1 MNFHPSITAINQPI
15 PEAEQKFLDY
25 FRSSFD
31 VAEYVQKKVDIL
43 CEYFV
48 HHGLT
53 GAVVAISGGIDSA
66 VVAGLLAK
74 VRAKINTQVIGIT
87 LPALD
92 NSGVSGQSSSMARAN
107 EVLTKYGIRYG
118 SSVMNMTPLHAALD
132 EAMQSNFGLQTDN
145 WAKGQAVPY
154 LRTALLYSI
163 TAMLSSNGIRSV
175 LVGTTNRDE
184 GLYLGYIGKAS
195 DGMVDIQPISDLHKS
210 QVREVAKYLG
220 VPQSIIDVVPT
231 GDMFDGRTDEEV
243 FGASYDMVELAMYVM
258 HHVRGMNA
266 YDSYRAHFGDDAALC
281 EQMNS
286 IDALHGYNRHKY
298 LGASPAVHFDLSELN
313 IKNGWKTNNWS
324 MV

>member
-1 MNFHPSITAINQPI
+1 MNFHTTSAINHPI
-15 PEAEQKFLDY
+15 PEAEQKFLNY
-25 FRSSFD
+25 FRSGFD
-31 VAEYVQKKVDIL
+31 VAEYVEKKVAIL
-43 CEYFV
+43 CDYFT

-87 LPALD
+87 LPALN

-118 SSVMNMTPLHAALD
+118 SSIMNMTPLHTALD
-132 EAMQSNFGLQTDN
+132 DAMQSNFGLQTDN

-154 LRTALLYSI
+154 MRTALLYSI

-195 DGMVDIQPISDLHKS
+195 DGMVDLQPISDLHKS
-210 QVREVAKYLG
+210 QVREVAKYLA
-220 VPQSIIDVVPT
+220 VPQSILDVIPT
-231 GDMFDGRTDEEV
+231 GDMFDERTDEEV
-243 FGASYDMVELAMYVM
+243 FGASYDMVELALYVM
-258 HHVRGMNA
+258 HVQGKNA
-266 YDSYRAHFGDDAALC
+266 YDSYRAHFGNDAPLC
-281 EQMNS
+281 EQMKS
-286 IDALHGYNRHKY
+286 IDALHGYNHHKY
-298 LGASPAVHFDLSELN
+298 IGGSPAVHFDLSALN
-313 IKNGWKTNNWS
+313 IKNGWKTNNWTK
-324 MV
+324 

>member
-1 MNFHPSITAINQPI
+1 MNFHPASAINHPI
-15 PEAEQKFLDY
+15 PESEQMFLNY
-25 FRSSFD
+25 YRSGFD
-31 VAEYVQKKVDIL
+31 VASYVEQKVDIL
-43 CEYFV
+43 CDYFA

-74 VRAKINTQVIGIT
+74 VRAKINTQVVGIT
-87 LPALD
+87 LPALN

-118 SSVMNMTPLHAALD
+118 SSVMNMTPLHTVLD
-132 EAMQSNFGLQTDN
+132 DAMQSNFGLQTDN

-195 DGMVDIQPISDLHKS
+195 DGMVDLQPISDLHKS

-220 VPQSIIDVVPT
+220 VPQSILDVVPT
-231 GDMFDGRTDEEV
+231 GDMFDERTDEEV

-258 HHVRGMNA
+258 HVRGMNA
-266 YDSYRAHFGDDAALC
+266 YDSYCAHFGNDAQLC
-281 EQMNS
+281 EQMKS
-286 IDALHGYNRHKY
+286 IDALHGYNHHKY
-298 LGASPAVHFDLSELN
+298 IGGSPAVHFDLTTLN
-313 IKNGWKTNNWS
+313 VKNGWKTFNWTK
-324 MV
+324 